1 MPKARYKK
9 RPDGRYIKQ
18 IIIGIKSGG
27 GYAMKSIYGRTIEE
41 LERKVDAFKQAQK
54 NGVTSSS
61 GERTTLGQWALKY
74 CDLYKPGNS
83 AAKALAERHVLPW
96 AYAKRDIRKVPL
108 QELQEYLNAK
118 GKTRTAT
125 MLRNFFVDM
134 YEKAVDYGLVSQN
147 IAKKLAPVGYK
158 AAPTRTLTE
167 LEERAILAAK
177 FTPQERAF
185 VYAGLFGGLRRGE
198 ILALTKSGNGC
209 ALDLE
214 NGLVT
219 VRQNLVFSENK
230 GAIKDSPKT
239 DSSRRTNPLISPL
252 KNAFKACAEIENGTP
267 FLLVT
272 SRGELFSKSAYR
284 RFWEGIVKKMN
295 AAVATK
301 ENPAPIQG
309 LRSHMLRHTF
319 CTYLAAAGIHA
330 ATAQK
335 LMGHST
341 AQITLDIYTHLPLV
355 NRYSSSPIFDFYK
368 EFLPKTVD

>member
-9 RPDGRYIKQ
+9 RADGRYIKQ
-18 IIIGIKSGG
+18 IVIGIKSGG

-54 NGVTSSS
+54 NSIVSSS
-61 GERTTLGQWALKY
+61 GERTTLGQWAIKY
-74 CDLYKPGNS
+74 CDLYKPGNT
-83 AAKALAERHVLPW
+83 AVKALAERHVLPW
-96 AYAKRDIRKVPL
+96 VYAKRDIRKVPM
-108 QELQEYLNAK
+108 QELQKFLNAK

-134 YEKAVDYGLVSQN
+134 YEKAVDYGLVFQN

-209 ALDLE
+209 TLDLE

-355 NRYSSSPIFDFYK
+355 NRYSSSPIFNFYK

>member
-9 RPDGRYIKQ
+9 RADGRYIKQ
-18 IIIGIKSGG
+18 VVVGIKNDGS
-27 GYAMKSIYGRTIEE
+27 YAIKSIYGRTIEE
-41 LERKVDAFKQAQK
+41 LERKTDAFKQAQK
-54 NGVTSSS
+54 NGIVSSVS
-61 GERTTLGQWALKY
+61 QKITLGQWALKY
-74 CDLYKPGNS
+74 CDLYKPGNA

-108 QELQEYLNAK
+108 QELQEFLNAK

-134 YEKAVDYGLVSQN
+134 YEKAVDYGIVSRN
-147 IAKKLAPVGYK
+147 IAKKLSSVGYK

-167 LEERAILAAK
+167 LEERAILTAK
-177 FTPQERAF
+177 FTPQERVF

-252 KNAFKACAEIENGTP
+252 REAFKACAEIENGTS

-272 SRGELFSKSAYR
+272 SRGEPFSKSAYR
-284 RFWEGIVKKMN
+284 RFWEGIIKKMN

-301 ENPAPIQG
+301 ETPAPIQG

-319 CTYLAAAGIHA
+319 CTYLAAVGVHA

-355 NRYSSSPIFDFYK
+355 NRYSNSPIFDFYK
-368 EFLPKTVD
+368 EFLLKK